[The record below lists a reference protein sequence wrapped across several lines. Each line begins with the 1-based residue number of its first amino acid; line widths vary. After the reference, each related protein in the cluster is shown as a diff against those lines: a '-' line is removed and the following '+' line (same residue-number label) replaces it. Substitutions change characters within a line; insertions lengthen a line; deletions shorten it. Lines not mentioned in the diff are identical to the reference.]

1 MTSLDLFVF
10 GGCAGLCVYFLTTH
24 FFAVFYSILE
34 ETRVKPSKTAGTMIM
49 QKTQLRLLP
58 VSPSLVGVAH

>member
-10 GGCAGLCVYFLTTH
+10 GGCAGLC
-24 FFAVFYSILE
+24 AVFYSILE

-58 VSPSLVGVAH
+58 VSPSLVGVVH